1 MPARLLARELVILA
15 IKNCRTKTLLDLV
28 RVCVQRGGALTP
40 PPSELHSPHPTS
52 LSTPHFEQAVPG
64 PPYTFFI
71 CPLNTAKITI
81 RKKLNI
87 EKNIHI
93 KKENKK
99 RKKKTQ

>member
-64 PPYTFFI
+64 PLILFSYVRSTQ
-71 CPLNTAKITI
+71 L
-81 RKKLNI
+81 KLQF
-87 EKNIHI
+87 EKS
-93 KKENKK
+93 
-99 RKKKTQ
+99 